1 MAVPDAG
8 PAIGWARG
16 TRWAEGAQVRLEP
29 LSPTGESPQRHT
41 RFMKGLLLLAAS
53 IGLSASQ
60 VPALSAS
67 PSEQELHTAQCVAA
81 LEASTDE
88 FAVQVKSGRAEVQ
101 PAFIF

>member
-1 MAVPDAG
+1 M
-8 PAIGWARG
+8 
-16 TRWAEGAQVRLEP
+16 RLEP
-29 LSPTGESPQRHT
+29 LSPTGESSQRHT
-41 RFMKGLLLLAAS
+41 RYMKGLLLFAAS
-53 IGLSASQ
+53 LSASQ
-60 VPALSAS
+60 VPALAAS